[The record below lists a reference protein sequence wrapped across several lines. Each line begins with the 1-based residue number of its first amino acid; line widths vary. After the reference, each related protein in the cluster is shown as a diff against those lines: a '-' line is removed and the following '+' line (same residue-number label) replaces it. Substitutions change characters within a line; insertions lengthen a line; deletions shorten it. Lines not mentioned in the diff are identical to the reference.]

1 MKKILIALLLPIS
14 AIAQNQ
20 PAPSIQ
26 ESMTPV
32 TKYDAQSVAFT
43 ISSQSVQPVIMKLD
57 RLIEQR
63 DMAQQQVTQLQ
74 AQLVKLN
81 KMIDDARAAG
91 VKTLDEVE
99 AEEKA
104 AYDAA
109 EAIKAAKVLESAAEA
124 ANK

>member
-1 MKKILIALLLPIS
+1 MKKILIALLLPMS
-14 AIAQNQ
+14 AIAQSQ

-32 TKYDAQSVAFT
+32 TKHDAQSIAFT

-63 DMAQQQVTQLQ
+63 DMTQQQVTQLQ

-104 AYDAA
+104 AYDAQ
-109 EAIKAAKVLESAAEA
+109 EAIKAAKVLESAASV
-124 ANK
+124 KK